1 MKFKIVLYNL
11 IFDIVAF
18 CMIVLII
25 HKISNINE
33 NKIFENPYLDDL
45 IHNWNNKPIKE
56 LYIAKNN
63 ENCNKYFLNY
73 EWKGIND
80 SCDCKYSNNSSTK
93 GNIYEGKC
101 NLIKTLLGCQTVN
114 KIKSLKSQVWKNSKL
129 CIKELNFNFSESIT
143 VVGNKC
149 PKHYILC
156 GTDTKNFSLC
166 FPKAYSCP
174 INYIKFSNS
183 EKKTNEKI
191 THTLKL
197 NEDWYIH
204 YSNKFTNN
212 SIIIDIKYSEGRV
225 CVNPREANIKNTH
238 LKYKK
243 TRDEIETEK
252 FKEKQ
257 KLHFYCNTK
266 IGKSNF
272 DERFNHLDSN
282 SKFKFFTENQ
292 INNLVEKLPQL
303 NSQDLIS
310 QTSNIYYR
318 SYIYWSPF
326 CRENENLNP
335 HSMLN
340 DVLKLILIDSF
351 YPYLEI
357 YLKYIFI
364 LKTIILILFWLNF
377 TLNNYNSNNCKN
389 SKRNENYDIKCENIN
404 EKEFIDELTHIKIN
418 ELDNKFPKNLTNIH
432 FILMKLFIFS
442 VTVLISAI
450 LFNMFL
456 NEKNNNIHQRFI
468 SQKCGD
474 IISNEIFNEIA
485 KHIGEVIINNYQI
498 LLISIF
504 LNGLIILKTIIYF
517 KKII

>member
-1 MKFKIVLYNL
+1 
-11 IFDIVAF
+11 
-18 CMIVLII
+18 
-25 HKISNINE
+25 
-33 NKIFENPYLDDL
+33 
-45 IHNWNNKPIKE
+45 
-56 LYIAKNN
+56 
-63 ENCNKYFLNY
+63 
-73 EWKGIND
+73 
-80 SCDCKYSNNSSTK
+80 
-93 GNIYEGKC
+93 
-101 NLIKTLLGCQTVN
+101 
-114 KIKSLKSQVWKNSKL
+114 
-129 CIKELNFNFSESIT
+129 
-143 VVGNKC
+143 
-149 PKHYILC
+149 
-156 GTDTKNFSLC
+156 
-166 FPKAYSCP
+166 
-174 INYIKFSNS
+174 
-183 EKKTNEKI
+183 
-191 THTLKL
+191 
-197 NEDWYIH
+197 
-204 YSNKFTNN
+204 
-212 SIIIDIKYSEGRV
+212 
-225 CVNPREANIKNTH
+225 
-238 LKYKK
+238 
-243 TRDEIETEK
+243 
-252 FKEKQ
+252 
-257 KLHFYCNTK
+257 
-266 IGKSNF
+266 
-272 DERFNHLDSN
+272 
-282 SKFKFFTENQ
+282 
-292 INNLVEKLPQL
+292 VEKLPQL